1 MDEIK
6 GSNGGTE
13 EGLGSL
19 GPQLSNKNSVDV
31 DQNPVSVKG
40 FVFLSFLLF
49 LYPCLVD
56 EKIRRKSGELVDALM
71 KISCSKAYVCMYV
84 CMYLIVYYNM
94 YFQRKAC
101 DVHHKEPMII

>member
-19 GPQLSNKNSVDV
+19 GPQLSNKISVDV

-49 LYPCLVD
+49 FTPVWWERK
-56 EKIRRKSGELVDALM
+56 EKR
-71 KISCSKAYVCMYV
+71 
-84 CMYLIVYYNM
+84 
-94 YFQRKAC
+94 
-101 DVHHKEPMII
+101 HT